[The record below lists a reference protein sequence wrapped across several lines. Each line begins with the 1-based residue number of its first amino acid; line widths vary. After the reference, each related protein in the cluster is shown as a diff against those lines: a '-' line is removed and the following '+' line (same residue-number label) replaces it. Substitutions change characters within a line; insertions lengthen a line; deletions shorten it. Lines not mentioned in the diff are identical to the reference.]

1 VAASNHKEGRVFV
14 TLNGYRYDNF
24 SAWLYMSE
32 DYGDTWKQLGTDLPL
47 EPLNVVKEDPL
58 LENILYVGSDNGLYS
73 SFDLGKSFMNMDKN
87 LPRVPIHDL
96 VIQQRENELVVGTH
110 GRSIYITKLDSI
122 HKIYNS
128 FIHNEKTK

>member
-1 VAASNHKEGRVFV
+1 
-14 TLNGYRYDNF
+14 
-24 SAWLYMSE
+24 MSE
-32 DYGDTWKQLGTDLPL
+32 DYGTTWKQLGTNLPL
-47 EPLNVVKEDPL
+47 EPLNVVTEDPL

-73 SFDLGKSFMNMDKN
+73 SFDLGKSFMNMDNN

-128 FIHNEKTK
+128 ILHNEKVNQSK